1 MDQAYLEFTW
11 AQFVFLSKK
20 LISYIFIRPL
30 RSNKL
35 NYLSNSNSNGQKS
48 YLSGSKQ

>member
-1 MDQAYLEFTW
+1 MTI
-11 AQFVFLSKK
+11 VFDLMFSKHYFRM
-20 LISYIFIRPL
+20 IYVPIRPL